1 MNDPRG
7 SIWRKWDL
15 HLHTPASVEDYQD
28 RSITNEAM
36 IEILKESNIAAVAIT
51 DHHTIDVDRII
62 NLQGI
67 AGTDIAIFPAI
78 ECRSELGGSE
88 SVHFTGIFPNSLNK
102 TQLQSIW
109 AKFSASQKITEQ
121 DRKDKGENRVYCD
134 LKDSANLIHDLGGLV
149 VVHAG
154 TKSNTIENI
163 KSNLEKFKDQV
174 KTDLV
179 TDYVDILEIS
189 KPEDEHDYNTIVF
202 PAIGFRLPMI
212 CCSDNHNIREYEN
225 ARFSWIKADQT
236 FEGLKQII
244 IEPEDRVFIGDEPD
258 ILKRVRGNKT
268 RYIHS
273 FTIKKEK
280 GATLDEIWFTENPEI
295 ILNPGLISIIGNKG
309 SGKSSIADTLGLLG
323 NTQQI

>member
-1 MNDPRG
+1 MCFVAKDIKMNDPKG

-28 RSITNEAM
+28 QSITNET
-36 IEILKESNIAAVAIT
+36 IIQKLKEANIAAIAIT
-51 DHHTIDVDRII
+51 DHHTIDIDRII
-62 NLQGI
+62 SLQNI

-88 SVHFTGIFPNSLNK
+88 SVHFTAIFPNNLNK

-109 AKFSASQKITEQ
+109 TKISAFLAITEQ
-121 DRKDKGENRVYCD
+121 DRKDKGEDKLYCD
-134 LKDSANLIHDLGGLV
+134 LKDSAKLIHGLGGLV
-149 VVHAG
+149 IVHAG

-179 TDYVDILEIS
+179 TDFIDILEIS
-189 KPEDEHDYNTIVF
+189 NPEDQNDYNTIVF
-202 PAIGFRLPMI
+202 PSIGFRLPMI
-212 CCSDNHNIREYEN
+212 CCSDNHKISEYEN
-225 ARFSWIKADQT
+225 ARFTWIKADQT

-258 ILKRVRGNKT
+258 ILKRVRNNKT
-268 RYIHS
+268 KHIHS
-273 FTIKKEK
+273 FAINKEQ
-280 GATLDEIWFTENPEI
+280 GATLDEIWFSENP
-295 ILNPGLISIIGNKG
+295 
-309 SGKSSIADTLGLLG
+309 
-323 NTQQI
+323 